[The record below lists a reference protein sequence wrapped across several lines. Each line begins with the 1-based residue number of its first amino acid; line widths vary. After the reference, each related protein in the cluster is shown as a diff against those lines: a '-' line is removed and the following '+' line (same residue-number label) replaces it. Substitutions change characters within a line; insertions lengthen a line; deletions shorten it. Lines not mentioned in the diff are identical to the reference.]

1 MKTRQLLETLAE
13 IRQAEKSLKKQREI
27 IQAEIMALPE
37 FIAGPLDFSAEYMD
51 LISVRAI
58 DQPIRDFPWN
68 TFRDMS
74 PHRDDIIAC
83 TLKLRYSPEIIEAAK
98 PMDIIAST
106 EWADE
111 WGIIDLPGQIAR
123 KHGLQP
129 ETSYQLVQKRS
140 KQNDQ

>member
-51 LISVRAI
+51 LITVRAI
-58 DQPIRDFPWN
+58 DLPIRDFPWG
-68 TFRDMS
+68 TFREMS
-74 PHRDDIIAC
+74 PGHDDIIAC
-83 TLKLRYSPEIIEAAK
+83 ALKLRYSPEIIETSRD
-98 PMDIIAST
+98 MDVVEST
-106 EWADE
+106 DWADE
-111 WGIIDLPGQIAR
+111 WGIMDLPGHIAL

-129 ETSYQLVQKRS
+129 DVSYQLAQLRS
-140 KQNDQ
+140 KK

>member
-58 DQPIRDFPWN
+58 DQPLRDFPWN
-68 TFRDMS
+68 TFREMS
-74 PHRDDIIAC
+74 PDGLDIIAC
-83 TLKLRYSPEIIEAAK
+83 ALKLRYSLETVSTAKSLDVIE
-98 PMDIIAST
+98 ST
-106 EWADE
+106 GWADE
-111 WGIIDLPGQIAR
+111 WGIMDLPGQIAR
-123 KHGLQP
+123 KYGLQP